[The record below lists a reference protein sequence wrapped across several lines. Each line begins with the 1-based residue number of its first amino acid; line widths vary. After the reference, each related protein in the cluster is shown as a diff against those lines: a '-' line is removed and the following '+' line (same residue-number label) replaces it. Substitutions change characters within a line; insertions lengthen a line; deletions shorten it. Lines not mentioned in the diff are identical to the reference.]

1 MNNVD
6 GNATKYIMDGGFL
19 PLLFVV
25 GRLGFM
31 SIDVVVLVFVII
43 CTRIL
48 HIGNI
53 YIVNK

>member
-1 MNNVD
+1 MNNID
-6 GNATKYIMDGGFL
+6 GNTTKYIIDRGFL
-19 PLLFVV
+19 PLLFVI

-31 SIDVVVLVFVII
+31 SIDIVILVFVII
-43 CTRIL
+43 CMRIL